1 MILPSETLA
10 TDPIATPDDAAES
23 GDAVVLAMTRN
34 ETAATRV
41 HADDTRP
48 IRGRLLQ
55 LSRSRRSAAPGRAVA
70 DEHSATLLRLNRR
83 PESRTDRPARA
94 AAEAPGT
101 LLRLN
106 RGSEP
111 TLAPTR
117 VDHADLD
124 EATLLKQSR
133 EGDPE
138 AFAELFRRHKEAAIR
153 IASRTSRA
161 LDPQDVAA
169 EAFARVWSA
178 LCKGGGPDRAFR
190 AYLATAVR
198 HVALNWC
205 RDSRETATD
214 PNQFTETALP
224 ADTTGTAIAEAE
236 LVEKAFGELPERWRD
251 ALWATEVEGVPV
263 AEYAQHAGLS
273 ANAASALCMRAREGL
288 KIAWLQAHIKRR
300 SDNPECQWV
309 LDHLG
314 AHSRRRLPAVQ
325 RKRVDT
331 HLSDCQRCEATRGR
345 LAYIGSAL
353 KACTLFASTGGAF
366 LAAKSAFGI
375 AGGVAAGTGTALM
388 VKPLGGGLYV
398 WGYNLFAKAS
408 ALFGRVDLGGSR
420 PRVAVAGSA
429 VAALLAAVVGG
440 LVQPGATLSLAATIP
455 LTGQTGTPSVV
466 PSVTTT
472 PETKAPKADVVKPE
486 LTPIVPKKVTKAVTT
501 VKKKKK
507 ATSTK
512 KKSSARS
519 KASSCGPRRHHP
531 GRHRGFWHR

>member
-10 TDPIATPDDAAES
+10 ADPIATPDDAPDS
-23 GDAVVLAMTRN
+23 GDAVVLAMTRS

-55 LSRSRRSAAPGRAVA
+55 LTRGRRSAVPGRAVA
-70 DEHSATLLRLNRR
+70 DEHSATLLRLNRPEAR
-83 PESRTDRPARA
+83 PDRPARA
-94 AAEAPGT
+94 ADEPPGT

-106 RGSEP
+106 RGSES
-111 TLAPTR
+111 TLAPSR
-117 VDHADLD
+117 VEHGDLD
-124 EATLLKQSR
+124 EPTLLKQSR
-133 EGDPE
+133 DGDPE

-198 HVALNWC
+198 HVALNWT

-214 PNQFTETALP
+214 PNQFSEAALP

-236 LVEKAFGELPERWRD
+236 LVEKAFGELPDRWRQ
-251 ALWATEVEGVPV
+251 ALWATEVEGVPI
-263 AEYAQHAGLS
+263 AEFAQHNGLS

-300 SDNPECQWV
+300 SDDPECQWV

-325 RKRVDT
+325 RKRVDS
-331 HLSDCQRCEATRGR
+331 HLSDCERCEATRGR

-366 LAAKSAFGI
+366 LAAKSAFGV
-375 AGGVAAGTGTALM
+375 AGGVAVGTGTAL
-388 VKPLGGGLYV
+388 VAKPLGGGLYV
-398 WGYNLFAKAS
+398 WGYNLVAKAG
-408 ALFGRVDLGGSR
+408 ALWSRVDLGGSR
-420 PRVAVAGSA
+420 PRIAVAGSA

-455 LTGQTGTPSVV
+455 LSGQTEVPSVV
-466 PSVTTT
+466 PSVS
-472 PETKAPKADVVKPE
+472 TKAKTPTAEVVEPAV
-486 LTPIVPKKVTKAVTT
+486 TPIVT
-501 VKKKKK
+501 KK
-507 ATSTK
+507 ATKTSTNTTKTKKSTSAK
-512 KKSSARS
+512 KKSSGTSAKR
-519 KASSCGPRRHHP
+519 KVVIRRQPPRCP
-531 GRHRGFWHR
+531 GGRHRR